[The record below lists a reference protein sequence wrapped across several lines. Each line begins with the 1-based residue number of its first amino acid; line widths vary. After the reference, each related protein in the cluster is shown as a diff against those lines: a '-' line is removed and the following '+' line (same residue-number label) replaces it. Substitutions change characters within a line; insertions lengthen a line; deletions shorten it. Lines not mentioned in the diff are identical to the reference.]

1 MSKDIKEEEIKKEV
15 VEPIKI
21 AAEQIKKGK
30 GIEKDGKYDREIME
44 EILNNQRKILKE
56 IRYNRFAYGIIMMLI
71 ITYIYFEM
79 KKFGDILGTL
89 IEIFLPT

>member
-1 MSKDIKEEEIKKEV
+1 MVNNTENKTEEQNVKVESKVEEK
-15 VEPIKI
+15 
-21 AAEQIKKGK
+21 AGK
-30 GIEKDGKYDREIME
+30 VKTDRELME

-56 IRYNRFAYGIIMMLI
+56 IRYNRFAYGIVMMLI